1 MGLKPLLRKVWARK
15 GERPRAVVARRY
27 QWFHVCS
34 FVEPEGG
41 ASLSLLA
48 DGMDSTVMRWVVLD
62 RAGWQVSQRVEVPG
76 GWIWSTC
83 RPAHRSYSPRK
94 DVAVGE
100 GGGGPPVL

>member
-48 DGMDSTVMRWVVLD
+48 DWDGQHGDALGG
-62 RAGWQVSQRVEVPG
+62 AGSG
-76 GWIWSTC
+76 GVA
-83 RPAHRSYSPRK
+83 RLPA
-94 DVAVGE
+94 
-100 GGGGPPVL
+100 GGGAGGVDLEYLPPCSPELQPAEGCGRW